1 MAIADERDEAGGGE
15 PGERGASG
23 GTDITGGTDK
33 VGRGGL
39 ANPDAPHASDKH
51 VPKTNEPRAEET
63 VETGDIMGASSTH
76 AGAGGVMDNTGGTG
90 TAPTGDTFFGGDD
103 NG

>member
-1 MAIADERDEAGGGE
+1 MAEENSSSGAGGGISDST
-15 PGERGASG
+15 GAS

-39 ANPDAPHASDKH
+39 AGGDMPDKGGDTG
-51 VPKTNEPRAEET
+51 V

-76 AGAGGVMDNTGGTG
+76 AGAGGQMENNGGVG
-90 TAPTGDTFFGGDD
+90 TAPTEVDS
-103 NG
+103 N